1 MIEAISEKTIKLLLE
16 SDKPITSKN
25 IAIEIGMSESSVK
38 HNMKEVRSII
48 AASNAKL
55 QSLPGKGFWLEV
67 NEEQRKKLND
77 IINEHSDKAYS
88 FNYRRHYILD
98 ILFRKNADYT
108 IQIFADDLGVGR
120 NVIIKDLEA
129 IEKWLGY
136 FNIEMIRVRNKGV
149 LIQGGEFD
157 IRQAIIYNN
166 TAYMNQMEM
175 DLERPDDLDFRI
187 SRTFYNY
194 FSKVYPKNDI
204 YLIEDVLLNAEREMD
219 YHFEDISFIQLM
231 EYIVVTFQRITQGR
245 TILENNVLNKCRIS
259 KREYDAAKHL
269 ITRCITKNQ
278 EYLVLEY
285 HCMAAQ
291 FSLYGRY
298 EEAVENSYLKNE
310 VYRKYAFEFVEGL
323 QKIIVNRT
331 ILVNDNLINDLALLF
346 KKKNMMK
353 SYQVINSNYLKHD
366 IKKQLP
372 SLYAIVLANI
382 PSLEIALDMKFTEND
397 ITYFVMLI
405 DNAMDDTIDE
415 ISILMITSFDTNT
428 IKYLNNKIRRTIPNI
443 RIEKTIDLNEIEDED
458 FSNYD
463 IVLTTVLLD
472 RDDALK
478 ISRRVD
484 TFDLDL
490 ISKEVEKKRKIK
502 QQIIQVEK
510 SLFHEDLICCNFRA
524 KRRDDVLEKGAQML
538 HQQGYCTDNFYNIL
552 LHNENFVSTAIG
564 NGVAIP
570 HGYKKEILRS
580 GIAVIK
586 LERPID
592 WDESEKVELVFV
604 LAIDLDNPQEI
615 YKFFSNFY
623 VLIDDKER
631 LEQIKLAENSKE
643 VMAVIEDVGK
653 IITTMEE

>member
-346 KKKNMMK
+346 KKK
-353 SYQVINSNYLKHD
+353 
-366 IKKQLP
+366 
-372 SLYAIVLANI
+372 LY
-382 PSLEIALDMKFTEND
+382 M
-397 ITYFVMLI
+397 
-405 DNAMDDTIDE
+405 
-415 ISILMITSFDTNT
+415 SF
-428 IKYLNNKIRRTIPNI
+428 
-443 RIEKTIDLNEIEDED
+443 
-458 FSNYD
+458 
-463 IVLTTVLLD
+463 
-472 RDDALK
+472 
-478 ISRRVD
+478 
-484 TFDLDL
+484 
-490 ISKEVEKKRKIK
+490 
-502 QQIIQVEK
+502 
-510 SLFHEDLICCNFRA
+510 
-524 KRRDDVLEKGAQML
+524 
-538 HQQGYCTDNFYNIL
+538 
-552 LHNENFVSTAIG
+552 
-564 NGVAIP
+564 
-570 HGYKKEILRS
+570 
-580 GIAVIK
+580 
-586 LERPID
+586 
-592 WDESEKVELVFV
+592 
-604 LAIDLDNPQEI
+604 
-615 YKFFSNFY
+615 
-623 VLIDDKER
+623 
-631 LEQIKLAENSKE
+631 
-643 VMAVIEDVGK
+643 
-653 IITTMEE
+653 